1 MLSSAKVELFNM
13 IEKETEKETEKEK
26 EKQLETREV
35 GQIQRCQKEKG
46 FYCFSTGFLLA
57 FVCLFL

>member
-13 IEKETEKETEKEK
+13 MEKETEKEK

-35 GQIQRCQKEKG
+35 GQIQRCKRKRV
-46 FYCFSTGFLLA
+46 STAFLLA
-57 FVCLFL
+57 FYWHLYVYFY